1 MSKAGYIGVSD
12 IARKIKKMYVGV
24 DGIAR
29 KVKKAYVGV
38 DGVARL
44 WFSAGTKITYTGAY
58 MRQSVTN
65 GGTEYNLYTLLT
77 SGTLSVEGDPVEYW
91 MCGGGG
97 GGANSTKV
105 IESGGAQINTVHS
118 TGGGAGA
125 YAESGQVLGN
135 GIAVLIG
142 AGGSADSD
150 GGASTMGETT
160 ANGGGA
166 APTVV
171 YVNNYYGRDAVMG
184 GSGGTGGGS
193 TLVYTSSEVNVGIG
207 GSGDGKSK
215 IPFEISELKAHCA
228 GGGGGGHYYYVDRG
242 DVADGGSGG
251 TNGSGGSA
259 ATYGGSSG
267 TYKGGAGGEYGG
279 GAGANASDTDNA
291 SNNGNNATFYGGG
304 GGGVAYYETSSKQ
317 YKGTTAGKGY
327 QGVVYLIVPKDMDDS
342 EEPVTPFTLTITG
355 ASSTDYVKTGGT
367 SYTSATEMYVN
378 NGQEVTVYAYGRY
391 NTIKANGTTVA
402 SNLSDTQKTIS
413 YTFTVSAS
421 TTIAFSSGS
430 ATITY

>member
-1 MSKAGYIGVSD
+1 MSKAGYIGVES
-12 IARKIKKMYVGV
+12 AGRKAKKVYFGV
-24 DGIAR
+24 DGVAR
-29 KVKKAYVGV
+29 KVKKGYIGV

-44 WFSAGTKITYTGAY
+44 WFSAGTRITYTGAY
-58 MRQSVTN
+58 MRQAVTN

-77 SGTLSVEGDPVEYW
+77 SGTLSVEGDPVDYW

-105 IESGGAQINTVHS
+105 LNSGAGNQINTIHS

-125 YAESGQVLGN
+125 YAENGQVIGN

-142 AGGSADSD
+142 AGGRAESN
-150 GGASTMGETT
+150 GGASTLGDAT

-166 APTVV
+166 APTTV

-193 TLVYTSSEVNVGIG
+193 TLVYTSSEVNMGIG

-215 IPFEISELKAHCA
+215 IPFEISALKAHCA
-228 GGGGGGHYYYVDRG
+228 GGGGGAHYYEVDKSAYATG
-242 DVADGGSGG
+242 GAGGS
-251 TNGSGGSA
+251 NGSDGSTGA
-259 ATYGGSSG
+259 YATLPV
-267 TYKGGAGGEYGG
+267 KGGAGGEYGG
-279 GAGANASDTDNA
+279 GAGANASGNDDA
-291 SNNGNNATFYGGG
+291 SNDGKNATFYGGG

-317 YKGTTAGKGY
+317 HKGTTAGKGY
-327 QGVVYLIVPKDMDDS
+327 QGVVYLMVPKEIDES
-342 EEPVTPFTLTITG
+342 EEPVTPYKLTITG
-355 ASSTDYVKTGGT
+355 ADRNSYVQTGGT
-367 SYTSATEMYVN
+367 NYTSATEMYVN
-378 NGQEVTVYAYGRY
+378 NGQSVTVYAYGRY

-402 SNLSDTQKTIS
+402 SNSSYKQKTIS
-413 YTFTVSAS
+413 YTFEVSAS

>member
-1 MSKAGYIGVSD
+1 MSKAGYIGVES
-12 IARKIKKMYVGV
+12 AGRKAKKIYFGV
-24 DGIAR
+24 DGLAR
-29 KVKKAYVGV
+29 KVKKGYIGV

-44 WFSAGTKITYTGAY
+44 WFSAGTKITYTGTY
-58 MRQSVTN
+58 MRQAITN

-105 IESGGAQINTVHS
+105 IKSAQVNIVHS

-125 YAESGQVLGN
+125 YAESGQVIGN

-142 AGGSADSD
+142 AGGSAESD
-150 GGASTMGETT
+150 GGASTLGDAT

-166 APTVV
+166 APTIV
-171 YVNNYYGRDAVMG
+171 YVNNYDGEGAVMG

-193 TLVYTSSEVNVGIG
+193 TLIYTNSSVNEGIG

-228 GGGGGGHYYYVDRG
+228 GGGGGAHYYEVNKSAYATG
-242 DVADGGSGG
+242 GAGGSNGSDGGVGSYMSVDAM
-251 TNGSGGSA
+251 NG
-259 ATYGGSSG
+259 
-267 TYKGGAGGEYGG
+267 KGGAGGEYGG
-279 GAGANASDTDNA
+279 GAGANASGTDNA

-317 YKGTTAGKGY
+317 YKGTTAGNGY
-327 QGVVYLIVPKDMDDS
+327 QGVVYLMVPQEMDES
-342 EEPVTPFTLTITG
+342 EEPTYKVTIAG
-355 ASSTDYVKTGGT
+355 ASSSSGY
-367 SYTSATEMYVN
+367 AYVN
-378 NGQEVTVYAYGRY
+378 GTQYVEDTTVEAHAGDEVTVYAIGR
-391 NTIKANGTTVA
+391 NNSITVNRTTVA
-402 SNLSDTQKTIS
+402 KNSSLTSKTLT
-413 YTFTVSAS
+413 YTFKVSLPTS
-421 TTIAFSSGS
+421 IRFNSGS

>member
-1 MSKAGYIGVSD
+1 MSKAGYIGVESA
-12 IARKIKKMYVGV
+12 ARKIKKMYVGV

-44 WFSAGTKITYTGAY
+44 WFSAGTKITYTGIY
-58 MRQSVTN
+58 MRQAITN
-65 GGTEYNLYTLLT
+65 GGTEYNLYTLLK

-105 IESGGAQINTVHS
+105 IKSAQINTVHS

-125 YAESGQVLGN
+125 YAESGQVIGN

-142 AGGSADSD
+142 AGGSAESD
-150 GGASTMGETT
+150 GGASTLGDAA

-166 APTVV
+166 APTTV

-184 GSGGTGGGS
+184 GSGGSGGGS
-193 TLVYTSSEVNVGIG
+193 TLVFTSSEVNMGIG

-215 IPFEISELKAHCA
+215 VPFEISELKAHCA
-228 GGGGGGHYYYVDRG
+228 GGGGGAHYYEVDKSAYATG
-242 DVADGGSGG
+242 GAGGSNGSDGGEGEYMSVDAG
-251 TNGSGGSA
+251 NK
-259 ATYGGSSG
+259 
-267 TYKGGAGGEYGG
+267 KGGAGGEYGG
-279 GAGANASDTDNA
+279 GAGANASSTDNA

-327 QGVVYLIVPKDMDDS
+327 QGVVYLLVPKENDES
-342 EEPVTPFTLTITG
+342 EEPATPYTLTITG
-355 ASSTDYVKTGGT
+355 ADSTSYVKTGGT
-367 SYTSATEMYVN
+367 SYMSATEMYVN

-402 SNLSDTQKTIS
+402 SNSSFSQKTIS

>member
-1 MSKAGYIGVSD
+1 MSKAGYIGVES
-12 IARKIKKMYVGV
+12 AGRKAKKIYFGV
-24 DGIAR
+24 DGVAR
-29 KVKKAYVGV
+29 KVKKGYIGV

-44 WFSAGTKITYTGAY
+44 WFSAGTRITYTGAY
-58 MRQSVTN
+58 MRQAVTN

-105 IESGGAQINTVHS
+105 LNSGAGNQINTVHS

-125 YAESGQVLGN
+125 YAENGQVIGK

-142 AGGSADSD
+142 AGGSAGSN
-150 GGASTMGETT
+150 GGASTLGDAT

-166 APTVV
+166 APTTV

-193 TLVYTSSEVNVGIG
+193 TLVYTSSEVNMGIG

-215 IPFEISELKAHCA
+215 IPFEISALKAHCA
-228 GGGGGGHYYYVDRG
+228 GGGGGGHYYYVDKG
-242 DVADGGSGG
+242 AVADGGSGG

-259 ATYGGSSG
+259 GTYGGSSG

-279 GAGANASDTDNA
+279 GAGANASGTDNA

-327 QGVVYLIVPKDMDDS
+327 QGVVYLMVPKDMDDS
-342 EEPVTPFTLTITG
+342 EEPTYKVTIAG
-355 ASSTDYVKTGGT
+355 ASSSSGY
-367 SYTSATEMYVN
+367 AYVN
-378 NGQEVTVYAYGRY
+378 GTQYAEDTTVEAHAGDEVTVYAIGR
-391 NTIKANGTTVA
+391 NNSITVNRTTVA
-402 SNLSDTQKTIS
+402 KNSSYTSKTLT
-413 YTFTVSAS
+413 YTFTVSLPTS
-421 TTIAFSSGS
+421 IRFNSGS